1 MNKPITSNS
10 WRHLPMP
17 TQNTQFTLEKEISF
31 KDYEILKRGYL
42 PQTPADQWFT
52 YFENDKLYINRSM
65 SGFCIYI
72 VNLLPEERFIRVT
85 VKRDP
90 KQFVVTDVN
99 QDKVLL
105 NDLLDI
111 LIRFGGLVR
120 QRELIAAEKD
130 RKFRQQQKDQE
141 NLERAIWG

>member
-1 MNKPITSNS
+1 MNNPITANS
-10 WRHLPMP
+10 WHHLPMP
-17 TQNTQFTLEKEISF
+17 PENTHFILEKEISF

-52 YFENDKLYINRSM
+52 YFENDKLYINRSV

-72 VNLLPEERFIRVT
+72 VNLLPEERFMRVI
-85 VKRDP
+85 VNRNP
-90 KQFVVTDVN
+90 RQYVITDVE
-99 QDKVLL
+99 QDKFLL

-120 QRELIAAEKD
+120 QRELIAAKKN
-130 RKFRQQQKDQE
+130 RKQKQQQDQA
-141 NLERAIWG
+141 NLEQRIWG

>member
-1 MNKPITSNS
+1 MNNPITANS
-10 WRHLPMP
+10 WHHLPMP
-17 TQNTQFTLEKEISF
+17 PENAHFILEKEISF

-52 YFENDKLYINRSM
+52 YFENDKLYINRSV

-72 VNLLPEERFIRVT
+72 VNLLPEERFMRVI
-85 VKRDP
+85 VNRNP
-90 KQFVVTDVN
+90 RQYVITDVE
-99 QDKVLL
+99 QDKFLL

-120 QRELIAAEKD
+120 QRELIAAKKN
-130 RKFRQQQKDQE
+130 RKQKQQQEQA
-141 NLERAIWG
+141 NLEQRIWG

>member
-1 MNKPITSNS
+1 MNNPITANS
-10 WRHLPMP
+10 WHHLPMP
-17 TQNTQFTLEKEISF
+17 PENAHFILEKEISF

-52 YFENDKLYINRSM
+52 YFENDKLYINRSV

-72 VNLLPEERFIRVT
+72 VNLLPEERFMRVI
-85 VKRDP
+85 VNRNP
-90 KQFVVTDVN
+90 RQYVITDVE
-99 QDKVLL
+99 QDKFLL

-120 QRELIAAEKD
+120 QRELIAAKKN
-130 RKFRQQQKDQE
+130 RKQKQQQDQA
-141 NLERAIWG
+141 NLEQRIWG